1 MNVLACEHCI
11 VFFWGGYQEV
21 DQHEYALVQS
31 TLEEVAPATDGNQQ
45 NKERV

>member
-11 VFFWGGYQEV
+11 VFFLGGYQEV
-21 DQHEYALVQS
+21 QHEYALVQS